1 MPKIAD
7 RSLSSLIRSRIG
19 LKSGIPGTRSGKF
32 MGHNP
37 FSREK
42 GYVPNF
48 PVMSRNSVLFLSA
61 ILGLYSIL
69 EFLADLMYFIRDMR
83 LNKNQIEHLAFLIL
97 RNMKKEGKVL
107 IEDKSSL
114 LNEMISL
121 ITEEFQKEDQL
132 DQEVRELLSK
142 HMEKIRKDN
151 LEYQTMFRMIKT
163 KLAKER
169 NIVL

>member
-1 MPKIAD
+1 
-7 RSLSSLIRSRIG
+7 
-19 LKSGIPGTRSGKF
+19 
-32 MGHNP
+32 
-37 FSREK
+37 
-42 GYVPNF
+42 
-48 PVMSRNSVLFLSA
+48 
-61 ILGLYSIL
+61 
-69 EFLADLMYFIRDMR
+69 MYFIRNMR

-97 RNMKKEGKVL
+97 RNLKKEGKVL